1 MPPEL
6 IPVALAGILAL
17 GVFAQWLAWR
27 LKLPSILLL
36 LLAGFLV
43 GPLTGWLDPKVLL
56 GDLMH
61 PLISLGVGVI
71 LFEGGLT
78 LKTAELGKIGGI
90 VLRLCTAGVVITW
103 VLATFLLHLL
113 VQLPLPLAFLFGAVL
128 TVTGP
133 TVIGP
138 LLRHVRPQGRV
149 GPIANW
155 EGIVADV
162 IGATLA
168 VLTFHAIAEPPAE
181 TGAFLAT
188 FWGLVK
194 TAVVGSLAGV
204 VGALLLGVPLRRYWV
219 PDSLH
224 SPLALAILLV
234 VFVVADRLQHE
245 SGLLAVTLMGFLLAN
260 QRATAIRHI
269 IEFKENLRTLLIST
283 LFVVLA
289 ASLKLDSLLEL
300 GWREVLFVVLLI
312 VFIRPTAVTLALFGS
327 NATLAERRFLG
338 ALAPRGVVAA
348 AITALFAGRL
358 ADPVLMGDRIMPEA
372 VRLVP
377 LSFLVII
384 ATVAVYG
391 LAAAPIARRLKLA
404 SANPQGVLV
413 IGGSRF
419 ALAVCRA
426 LVSLELPV
434 VLLDTNRQSVAK
446 ARLDGIKAVYGSALA
461 ADAEEHLPLGGI
473 GRVFGMTSNDEVNS
487 LSALHYIELFGR
499 AEVYQ
504 LVPSGISAK
513 QETSG
518 NLHGRYLFREGA
530 RFDELET
537 RMGRGARIA
546 ITQLTES
553 FPYEAFREH
562 HENNAIPLFRLT
574 PEGTL
579 VVFTA
584 GSTPAPAIG
593 DRLISLVEKERE
605 GERPAAPAPKA

>member
-1 MPPEL
+1 M
-6 IPVALAGILAL
+6 
-17 GVFAQWLAWR
+17 
-27 LKLPSILLL
+27 
-36 LLAGFLV
+36 
-43 GPLTGWLDPKVLL
+43 
-56 GDLMH
+56 
-61 PLISLGVGVI
+61 
-71 LFEGGLT
+71 
-78 LKTAELGKIGGI
+78 
-90 VLRLCTAGVVITW
+90 
-103 VLATFLLHLL
+103 
-113 VQLPLPLAFLFGAVL
+113 
-128 TVTGP
+128 
-133 TVIGP
+133 
-138 LLRHVRPQGRV
+138 
-149 GPIANW
+149 
-155 EGIVADV
+155 
-162 IGATLA
+162 
-168 VLTFHAIAEPPAE
+168 
-181 TGAFLAT
+181 
-188 FWGLVK
+188 
-194 TAVVGSLAGV
+194 VGSLAGV